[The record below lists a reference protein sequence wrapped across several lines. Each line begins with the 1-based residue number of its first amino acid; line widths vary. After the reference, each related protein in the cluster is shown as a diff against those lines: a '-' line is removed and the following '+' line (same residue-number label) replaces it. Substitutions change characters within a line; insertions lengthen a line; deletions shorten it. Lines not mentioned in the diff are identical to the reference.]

1 MAVEVNKKFLDYAG
15 LETLWGIIKNRFAD
29 KNVAVSTISF
39 ETTSYTPEG
48 ETSPVTTQA
57 LVTTMVDGTTKK
69 TVNMPHASR
78 TQAGLMSP
86 DQFAIVD
93 DLEHN
98 IEDMAPFAGLK
109 LGDAASANEVSLLG
123 RKANIEL
130 KYMTEADG
138 EGVTNKAFIA
148 LVDSNYP
155 AGGNWTESTE
165 DAYNAAADKSNWHA
179 WRQSNGAYRYYYWSE
194 AGKIGP
200 INALGEPIMAQAIT
214 KIDVTELVKTGLL
227 INSDV
232 VVNPEGFTAGTYLK
246 LTFNA
251 YNAADGSSKPQI
263 QYINVTD
270 LVEIYSAGEGISITD
285 EVNTG
290 ADDIART
297 GVINVVAATDAKLGA
312 IRTGYTVPNTADAN
326 AKTYAIEL
334 DTNSK
339 AYVAVPWNETVVNAG
354 TPATDKDVDGNP
366 YLVVSCTPNAVVSDT
381 DGSTTTTYSIS
392 VAAGKGVKNA
402 EALARTA
409 VQDIEGDAGYIN
421 INAGNEDGK
430 PVDLNKKGTQ
440 WSVSLDQTVKDSL
453 ALADSAVQS
462 IEAAQFN
469 DADRP
474 QGSADE
480 DDIVVT
486 VSDNA
491 TQKGQKAY
499 TIALGERTKKSLNL
513 ADSALQEITIMG
525 TKLDETDP
533 VYSAAEA
540 KKALALGSAAGVNID
555 DDAELKTFESKVT
568 YVDENAVGTDK
579 EATVK
584 NVPTVEAVKTY
595 VDNTA
600 DATKT
605 AYETLV
611 SNALASLDSTIAPGT
626 TTAANTAQNADAKRI
641 FTKVV
646 IKDGKLVAP
655 DATGDALDPV
665 NGKSEVDVIKI
676 TDIVDFREMTE
687 AEIKGICI

>member
-1 MAVEVNKKFLDYAG
+1 MAAEVNKKFLDYGG
-15 LETLWGIIKNRFAD
+15 LATLWGIIKGRFAD

-39 ETTSYTPEG
+39 EPTSYTPEG
-48 ETSPVTTQA
+48 ENSPVTTQA
-57 LVTTMVDGTTKK
+57 LVTTMVDGTTKQ

-109 LGDAASANEVSLLG
+109 LGDAESANEVSLLG

-138 EGVTNKAFIA
+138 TGATNKAFIA

-155 AGGNWTESTE
+155 AGGNWTESDE
-165 DAYNAAADKSNWHA
+165 AGYNAAADKTNWHA

-194 AGKIGP
+194 TGKIGP

-227 INSDV
+227 IDSDV
-232 VVNPEGFTAGTYLK
+232 VINPDGFANGTYLK

-251 YNAADGSSKPQI
+251 YNAADGTSKPQI

-312 IRTGYTVPNTADAN
+312 IKTGYTVPETAGAN
-326 AKTYAIEL
+326 AKTYAVEL
-334 DTNSK
+334 DANSK

-354 TPATDKDVDGNP
+354 APATDKDVDGNP
-366 YLVVSCTPNAVVSDT
+366 YLVVSCTPNAVTSET

-392 VAAGKGVKNA
+392 VAAGEGVKQA
-402 EALARTA
+402 ESLARTA
-409 VQDIEGDAGYIN
+409 VQDIVGDANYIN

-430 PVDLNKKGTQ
+430 PTDLGGHGTQ

-469 DADRP
+469 DGDRP

-486 VSDNA
+486 ASANA
-491 TQKGQKAY
+491 AQKGQKTY

-525 TKLDETDP
+525 TKLNETDP

-540 KKALALGSAAGVNID
+540 KKVLALGGGAEVNVSE
-555 DDAELKTFESKVT
+555 DATLATATSTVT
-568 YVDENAVGTDK
+568 YVEENAVGTD
-579 EATVK
+579 ATKTVN
-584 NVPTVEAVKTY
+584 NVPTVAAVKTY

-600 DATKT
+600 AATET
-605 AYETLV
+605 AYQGLIKETIE
-611 SNALASLDSTIAPGT
+611 SLDSTIAPGT
-626 TTAANTAQNADAKRI
+626 TAAANTAQNADAKRI

-676 TDIVDFREMTE
+676 TDIVDFREMTSE
-687 AEIKGICI
+687 EITALCV